1 MATTDTDTTN
11 LTSSIPQIYSHLT
24 ADYRESNLIFTNFFD
39 RRWESDRKDSADRV
53 LIHGAN
59 TFQNETATHANSLS
73 TAGGTLTFDEGRLF
87 TRISLIA
94 DTHIYQAFDLEY
106 EADLFSNIGLMEK
119 LTKAAGY
126 AIAHRIDD
134 DAAALIDTMGDGSGS
149 DHFLSSQAV
158 GSLAVPLTDP
168 DIRRAVQYLEDAMA
182 PSDNRV
188 FVFSPAEQMNLFSVE
203 RFINRQYTDSIG
215 NLSKNGKY
223 PGFQAT
229 IYGLDWYMSQNVEG
243 TNAAGHDNGIWQK
256 ECMAAL
262 VVEEMRTAEHY
273 EISTDSTRYAAHAIY
288 GFVEV
293 RDDHGVFMKGL

>member
-1 MATTDTDTTN
+1 
-11 LTSSIPQIYSHLT
+11 LT

>member
-11 LTSSIPQIYSHLT
+11 LSSSIPQIYSHLT
-24 ADYRESNLIFTNFFD
+24 ADYRESNLVFTNFFD

-87 TRISLIA
+87 TRITLTA

-149 DHFLSSQAV
+149 DHFLNSQAV

-203 RFINRQYTDSIG
+203 RFINRQYNDSIG

-293 RDDHGVFMKGL
+293 RDDHGVYMKGL

>member
-11 LTSSIPQIYSHLT
+11 LSSSIPQIYSHLT

-59 TFQNETATHANSLS
+59 TFQNETSTHANSLS

-87 TRISLIA
+87 TRITLTA

-149 DHFLSSQAV
+149 DHFLNSQAV

-293 RDDHGVFMKGL
+293 RDDHGVYMKGL

>member
-39 RRWESDRKDSADRV
+39 RRWESDRKDSAARV

-59 TFQNETATHANSLS
+59 TFQNATATHANSLG
-73 TAGGTLTFDEGRLF
+73 TAGGSLTFDEGRLF

-94 DTHIYQAFDLEY
+94 ASHIYQAFDLEY

-188 FVFSPAEQMNLFSVE
+188 FVFSPAEQMHLFSVD
-203 RFINRQYTDSIG
+203 RFINRQYNDSIG

-262 VVEEMRTAEHY
+262 VVEEMRTAAHY

-293 RDDHGVFMKGL
+293 RDDHGVYMKGL

>member
-11 LTSSIPQIYSHLT
+11 LSSSIPQIYSHLT

-59 TFQNETATHANSLS
+59 TFQNETSTHANSLG

-87 TRISLIA
+87 TRITLTA

-149 DHFLSSQAV
+149 DHFLNSQAV

-203 RFINRQYTDSIG
+203 RFINRQYNDSIG

-273 EISTDSTRYAAHAIY
+273 EIRTDSTRYAAHAIY

-293 RDDHGVFMKGL
+293 RDDHGVYMKGL

>member
-59 TFQNETATHANSLS
+59 TFQNETATHANSLG

-87 TRISLIA
+87 TRITLTA

-203 RFINRQYTDSIG
+203 RFINRQYNDSIG

-293 RDDHGVFMKGL
+293 RDDHGVYMKGL

>member
-11 LTSSIPQIYSHLT
+11 LSSSIPQIYSHLT

-87 TRISLIA
+87 TRITLTA

-293 RDDHGVFMKGL
+293 RDDHGVYMKGL

>member
-87 TRISLIA
+87 TRITLTA

-203 RFINRQYTDSIG
+203 RFINRQYNDSIG

-223 PGFQAT
+223 PCFQAT

-293 RDDHGVFMKGL
+293 RDDHGVYMKGL

>member
-11 LTSSIPQIYSHLT
+11 LSSSIPQIYSHLT

-87 TRISLIA
+87 TRITLTA

-149 DHFLSSQAV
+149 DHFLNSQAV

-203 RFINRQYTDSIG
+203 RFINRQYNDSIG

-293 RDDHGVFMKGL
+293 RDDHGVYMKGL